1 MADEGSTLLR
11 VVRSDGQEME
21 FSTGGG
27 AGWRIA
33 YEGMQDWLDL
43 PIEITTSP
51 NVLSDG
57 SSVVGK
63 RVSECERTASCFYSG
78 GDLSGERLRA
88 LSFFN
93 PKNTYA
99 AHVTYYGTTR
109 WAPGELSAVECA
121 ITREGRALELVFT
134 LLCPD
139 PYMRSESGNENSL
152 TDSAPMFGF
161 PFVSHIREPLPDGTR
176 YPEGFLASKTLF
188 DGLNTIYNTGD
199 VETYYKIRCE
209 CKGVVKNPKFMKDDK
224 FVKLL
229 GNFGDKDVIE
239 IDFEATPPRVTVN
252 GENRI
257 QDTSRDSNFIGMQMQ
272 VGENVFNY
280 TCDNVAN
287 RPFMSVQ
294 ILFWKKYLGL

>member
-1 MADEGSTLLR
+1 MR
-11 VVRSDGQEME
+11 VVRSDGQEMS
-21 FSTGGG
+21 FGDGTQWVLS
-27 AGWRIA
+27 IN
-33 YEGMQDWLDL
+33 GMEDWITLDYDV
-43 PIEITTSP
+43 TTSE

-63 RVSECERTASCFYSG
+63 RVQEKDRTMEAVYWG
-78 GDLSGERLRA
+78 RDRKGVRDEVIP
-88 LSFFN
+88 FFN
-93 PKNTYA
+93 PKFSFKAYATYF
-99 AHVTYYGTTR
+99 GRTR
-109 WAPGELSAVECA
+109 WCEGEQIGFDCPMVMENTPPK
-121 ITREGRALELVFT
+121 IMWT

-139 PYMRSESGNENSL
+139 PYLRSEYGNENSL

-209 CKGVVKNPKFMKDDK
+209 CKGVVKNPKFTKDGK

-239 IDFEATPPRVTVN
+239 IDFEAAPPRVTVN

-280 TCDNVAN
+280 TCDNAAN

-294 ILFWKKYLGL
+294 INFWKKYLGV

>member
-1 MADEGSTLLR
+1 MTERSPFSMR
-11 VVRSDGQEME
+11 VVRSDGQEMSFGDGTQWVLSINGME
-21 FSTGGG
+21 D
-27 AGWRIA
+27 WIA
-33 YEGMQDWLDL
+33 LDYDV
-43 PIEITTSP
+43 TTSE

-57 SSVVGK
+57 SCVVGK
-63 RVSECERTASCFYSG
+63 RVQEKDRTMEAVYWG
-78 GDLSGERLRA
+78 RDRKGVRNEVIP
-88 LSFFN
+88 FFN
-93 PKNTYA
+93 PKFSFKAY
-99 AHVTYYGTTR
+99 VTYFGRTR
-109 WAPGELSAVECA
+109 WCEGEQIGFDCPMVMENTPPK
-121 ITREGRALELVFT
+121 ITWT

-139 PYMRSESGNENSL
+139 PYLRSEYGNENSL

-161 PFVSHIREPLPDGTR
+161 PFVSHIRELLPDGTR

-209 CKGVVKNPKFMKDDK
+209 CKGVVKNPKFTKDDK

-239 IDFEATPPRVTVN
+239 IDFEAAPPRVTVN

-294 ILFWKKYLGL
+294 INFWKKYLGV

>member
-1 MADEGSTLLR
+1 MTFNGEYR
-11 VVRSDGQEME
+11 
-21 FSTGGG
+21 GG
-27 AGWRIA
+27 WTIA
-33 YEGMQDWLDL
+33 EEGMVDWLDL
-43 PIEITTSP
+43 PLEVTTSP

-63 RVSECERTASCFYSG
+63 RVDECERTVEAFFPARA
-78 GDLSGERLRA
+78 GDIGNARREV
-88 LSFFN
+88 LSFLN
-93 PKNTYA
+93 PKFSFECHLT
-99 AHVTYYGTTR
+99 HYGVTR
-109 WAPGELSAVECA
+109 WAPGELTEVECEIVA
-121 ITREGRALELVFT
+121 EGRTVELTFT
-134 LLCPD
+134 MLSPD
-139 PYMRSESGNENSL
+139 PFLRSESGNENYL
-152 TDSAPMFGF
+152 TDAAPMLGW
-161 PFVSHIREPLPDGTR
+161 PFVSHFRAPLPNGEKK
-176 YPEGFLASKTLF
+176 PVGFLASKLIF
-188 DGLNTIYNTGD
+188 DGENTIYNNGD

-239 IDFEATPPRVTVN
+239 IDFEAAPPRVTVN

-287 RPFMSVQ
+287 RPLMSVQ
-294 ILFWKKYLGL
+294 INFWKKYLGV

>member
-1 MADEGSTLLR
+1 MP
-11 VVRSDGQEME
+11 
-21 FSTGGG
+21 F
-27 AGWRIA
+27 
-33 YEGMQDWLDL
+33 DW
-43 PIEITTSP
+43 
-51 NVLSDG
+51 
-57 SSVVGK
+57 
-63 RVSECERTASCFYSG
+63 
-78 GDLSGERLRA
+78 
-88 LSFFN
+88 
-93 PKNTYA
+93 
-99 AHVTYYGTTR
+99 
-109 WAPGELSAVECA
+109 
-121 ITREGRALELVFT
+121 T

-139 PYMRSESGNENSL
+139 PFLRSESGNESYL

-161 PFVSHIREPLPDGTR
+161 PFVSHIREPLPDGTK

-188 DGLNTIYNTGD
+188 DGENTIYNTGD

-209 CKGVVKNPKFMKDDK
+209 CKGVVKNPKFTKDDK

-239 IDFEATPPRVTVN
+239 IDFEAAPPRVTVN

-294 ILFWKKYLGL
+294 INFWKKYLGV

>member
-93 PKNTYA
+93 PKHTYA

-188 DGLNTIYNTGD
+188 DGENTIYNTGD
-199 VETYYKIRCE
+199 METYYKIRCE
-209 CKGVVKNPKFMKDDK
+209 CKGVVKNPKFTKDDK
-224 FVKLL
+224 FVQLL

-239 IDFEATPPRVTVN
+239 IDFEAAPPRVTVN

-294 ILFWKKYLGL
+294 INFWKKYLGV

>member
-1 MADEGSTLLR
+1 MAERSPFFMR
-11 VVRSDGQEME
+11 VVRSDGQEMS
-21 FSTGGG
+21 FGDGTQWVLS
-27 AGWRIA
+27 IN
-33 YEGMQDWLDL
+33 GMEDWITLDYDV
-43 PIEITTSP
+43 TTSE

-63 RVSECERTASCFYSG
+63 RVQEKDRTMEAVYWG
-78 GDLSGERLRA
+78 RDRKGVRDEVIP
-88 LSFFN
+88 FFN
-93 PKNTYA
+93 PKFSFKAYATYF
-99 AHVTYYGTTR
+99 GRTR
-109 WAPGELSAVECA
+109 WCEGEQIGFDCPMVMENTPPK
-121 ITREGRALELVFT
+121 IMWT

-139 PYMRSESGNENSL
+139 PYLRSEYGNENSL

-209 CKGVVKNPKFMKDDK
+209 CKGVVKNPKFTKDGK

-239 IDFEATPPRVTVN
+239 IDFEAAPPRVTVN

-280 TCDNVAN
+280 TCDNAAN

-294 ILFWKKYLGL
+294 INFWKKYLGV

>member
-1 MADEGSTLLR
+1 MAERSPFFMR
-11 VVRSDGQEME
+11 VVRSDGQEMSFGDGTQWVLSINGME
-21 FSTGGG
+21 D
-27 AGWRIA
+27 WIA
-33 YEGMQDWLDL
+33 LDYDV
-43 PIEITTSP
+43 TTSE

-63 RVSECERTASCFYSG
+63 RVQEKDRTMEAVYWG
-78 GDLSGERLRA
+78 RDRKGVRDEVIP
-88 LSFFN
+88 FFN
-93 PKNTYA
+93 PKFSFKAY
-99 AHVTYYGTTR
+99 VTYFGRTR
-109 WAPGELSAVECA
+109 WCEGEQIGFDCPMVMENTPPK
-121 ITREGRALELVFT
+121 IMWT

-139 PYMRSESGNENSL
+139 PYLRSEYGNENSL

-209 CKGVVKNPKFMKDDK
+209 CKGVVKNPKFTKDGK

-239 IDFEATPPRVTVN
+239 IDFEAAPPRVTVN

-280 TCDNVAN
+280 TCDNAAN

-294 ILFWKKYLGL
+294 INFWKKYLGV

>member
-1 MADEGSTLLR
+1 MR
-11 VVRSDGQEME
+11 VVRSDGQEMSFGDGTQWVLSINGME
-21 FSTGGG
+21 D
-27 AGWRIA
+27 WIA
-33 YEGMQDWLDL
+33 LDYDV
-43 PIEITTSP
+43 TTSE

-57 SSVVGK
+57 SCVVGK
-63 RVSECERTASCFYSG
+63 RVQEKDRTMEAVYWG
-78 GDLSGERLRA
+78 RDRKGVRNEVIP
-88 LSFFN
+88 FFN
-93 PKNTYA
+93 PKFSFKAY
-99 AHVTYYGTTR
+99 VTYFGRTR
-109 WAPGELSAVECA
+109 WCEGEQIGFDCPMVMENTPPK
-121 ITREGRALELVFT
+121 ITWT

-139 PYMRSESGNENSL
+139 PYLRSEYGNENSL

-161 PFVSHIREPLPDGTR
+161 PFVSHIRELLPDGTR

-209 CKGVVKNPKFMKDDK
+209 CKGVVKNPKFTKDDK

-239 IDFEATPPRVTVN
+239 IDFEAAPPRVTVN

-294 ILFWKKYLGL
+294 INFWKKYLGV